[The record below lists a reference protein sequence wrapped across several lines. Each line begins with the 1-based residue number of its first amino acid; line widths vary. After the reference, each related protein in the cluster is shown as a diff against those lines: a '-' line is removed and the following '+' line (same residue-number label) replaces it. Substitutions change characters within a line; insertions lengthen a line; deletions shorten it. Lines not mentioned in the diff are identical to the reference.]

1 MFKGVNIAES
11 YTYSTRFVTDQKC
24 CYTLFI
30 TDTFIS
36 KKYILTSLAFIV
48 AYIIKKQKQSVNLD
62 FSIIICTF
70 AIGNRSSFC
79 SILES

>member
-1 MFKGVNIAES
+1 M
-11 YTYSTRFVTDQKC
+11 
-24 CYTLFI
+24 FI

-70 AIGNRSSFC
+70 AIGNYSGFC